1 MADIKSPTERY
12 KAIADAIREKSGTT
26 ELLSPADMPQAILDI
41 VSGGGVTYTNIVYNE
56 DDTITLTDKDGVI
69 HTMECEYT
77 DGKLTSVKYDGKAIE
92 LTYDGDVLI
101 KVGKTAVN
109 VNPKQEFTLEV
120 TSTFESKR
128 VGDENADLEYR
139 TTATSDIVAF
149 FSNIKKHETYLLSID
164 DSGFLDVVPMFVEG
178 FGTVLFH
185 YSSLTGVGYLPET
198 NEFAIQ
204 MLEDADLSGVHT
216 VVIKNASELTIVQ
229 NFQNG
234 FSVGLSSGGVVEVID
249 TTEIDNLENLI
260 DESGVLE
267 DTEGT
272 VTQKVEELI
281 GKAEEL
287 DVFMNITGAAG
298 LFKSAKTF
306 PNKAVVNLPNATTI
320 YQAFSYWNTEPIP
333 IVEELTINAPKINV
347 SNTQTCMGQM
357 FHYNYGVKK
366 VILNMPDGCQHMEST
381 FSRTQMEEIVLNF
394 STKNIIN
401 YGSAFIGSTV
411 KKIIGVL
418 DFSSATSVNSMFQQ
432 CDKLEE
438 VTFGPN
444 TLSLSIGLAYSS
456 KLTSESIQSIF
467 DGLAT
472 LEEGVTRTL
481 TLPSNAKILQS
492 QVDSANAKGW
502 TVAGGKVVSEE
513 EYYG

>member
-12 KAIADAIREKSGTT
+12 KAIADAIREKNGTT
-26 ELLSPADMPQAILDI
+26 DLLSPADMPQAILDI
-41 VSGGGVTYTNIVYNE
+41 VSGGGTNYESIVYNE
-56 DDTITLTDKDGVI
+56 DNTITLTDKDGVI

-77 DGKLTSVKYDGKAIE
+77 DGKLTSVKYDGKAVE

-109 VNPKQEFTLEV
+109 VNPKQEFSLEV

-178 FGTVLFH
+178 FGTILFN

-272 VTQKVEELI
+272 VTDKVEELI
-281 GKAEEL
+281 EDANNLKA
-287 DVFMNITGAAG
+287 FMCITAGSG
-298 LFKSAKTF
+298 LFKSATSF
-306 PNKAVVNLPNATTI
+306 PTKAVVNLPNVTI
-320 YQAFSYWNTEPIP
+320 LYQAFSYWKTKPIP
-333 IVEELTINAPKINV
+333 IVEELTVNAPKTTNA
-347 SNTQTCMGQM
+347 GQM
-357 FHYNYGVKK
+357 FHSNLGVKK
-366 VILNMPDGCQHMEST
+366 VALKVSDGCNMEGT
-381 FSRTQMEEIVLNF
+381 FIATDNLDEVVLNF
-394 STKNIIN
+394 STKNVSSYSQTFWN
-401 YGSAFIGSTV
+401 SSV

-418 DFSSATSVNSMFQQ
+418 DFSATTNVFWMFNNSNN
-432 CDKLEE
+432 LEE
-438 VTFGPN
+438 VTFEPN
-444 TLSLSIGLAYSS
+444 TLSVSLSLGQSS
-456 KLTSESIQSIF
+456 KLTSESIQSII

-472 LEEGVTRTL
+472 VETAQTL
-481 TLPSNAKILQS
+481 TLS
-492 QVDSANAKGW
+492 SAITLTDAQKATINAKGW
-502 TVAGGKVVSEE
+502 TLAQ
-513 EYYG
+513 